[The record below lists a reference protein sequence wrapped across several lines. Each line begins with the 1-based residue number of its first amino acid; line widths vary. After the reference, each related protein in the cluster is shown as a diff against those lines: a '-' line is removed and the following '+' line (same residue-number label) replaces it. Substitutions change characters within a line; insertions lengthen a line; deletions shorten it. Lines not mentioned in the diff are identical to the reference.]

1 MLQEL
6 FVQRRKREIPK
17 TERKSTRPT
26 IDSLKFFFSKIS
38 KNGIILFDDYGFNEH
53 LETKIAVD
61 KYLINKK
68 GSLFHLP
75 TGQSIFFKK

>member
-1 MLQEL
+1 
-6 FVQRRKREIPK
+6 
-17 TERKSTRPT
+17 
-26 IDSLKFFFSKIS
+26 LKFFFSKIS

-61 KYLINKK
+61 KYLSNKK